1 MKSNSEYISDYLEK
15 YTFFLKKGELWR
27 LRVTLKEFL
36 KEIERIREYG
46 KEARERNYHNEYHIQ
61 SSEKGMVSVLLMDA
75 STREEIIAQF
85 KEHKEAAD
93 IERSKEIPEIRE
105 RIKHIQTPLKF
116 EDVKRIYK
124 WLFYKQITLEM
135 LPENVLNEFKETR
148 QYETLVKRFN
158 EMKLNK

>member
-15 YTFFLKKGELWR
+15 YTTLLKKGELWR
-27 LRVTLKEFL
+27 LRVTLNEFV

-46 KEARERNYHNEYHIQ
+46 IEQRKSNYLNEYSIQ
-61 SSEKGMVSVLLMDA
+61 SNQSGIISVMLMDA
-75 STREEIIAQF
+75 ATKEEMVEQF
-85 KEHKEAAD
+85 KVVKEAAD
-93 IERSKEIPEIRE
+93 IERSKEIPMILE

-116 EDVKRIYK
+116 EEVKRIYK

-135 LPENVLNEFKETR
+135 LSENVLNEFKETR

-158 EMKLNK
+158 KK